1 MIDYDQNKEYLHHNY
16 RNVNNLFG
24 WVMSQKL
31 PVGSFKWLQNT
42 SQFNKKFVKNY
53 NQDSNEGYVLEVD
66 VQYPERLDDLHN
78 GLPSLK
84 IMIIEKVLQPIC
96 MIKKEYVIH
105 IRNLKQA
112 LING

>member
-96 MIKKEYVIH
+96 MIKKRICYTY
-105 IRNLKQA
+105 KKFKTS
-112 LING
+112 IN